1 MSILPDSRYEKIHT
15 GSIIEITRL
24 QAILEEKDIPSI
36 VRNDNESAKLAGYAL
51 GSPDQSRLLVD
62 KEYLVKA
69 KHIVE
74 TALEDFSS
82 NALSDEELNALSQE
96 EAPKKPIIN
105 RITRPAPEKKKPEMS
120 SGRLLLYIFFL
131 GLSIWRLSPLLQGEE
146 IETFRILISGGL
158 IVFCSY
164 MIITHFVNKSKA

>member
-15 GSIIEITRL
+15 GSIIEIKRL
-24 QAILEEKDIPSI
+24 QTILEEKDIPSI
-36 VRNDNESAKLAGYAL
+36 VRDDNESAKLAGYAL

-74 TALEDFSS
+74 IALEDFSN
-82 NALSDEELNALSQE
+82 NALSDEELSNLSQQ
-96 EAPKKPIIN
+96 EAPKATIN
-105 RITRPAPEKKKPEMS
+105 RITRPAPEKKKPELS
-120 SGRLLLYIFFL
+120 SGRILLYVFFL
-131 GLSIWRLSPLLQGEE
+131 GLSIWRLLPLLQGEDLP
-146 IETFRILISGGL
+146 TFRIIISGGL

-164 MIITHFVNKSKA
+164 MLITHFMNKSKA

>member
-15 GSIIEITRL
+15 GSIIEIKRL

-36 VRNDNESAKLAGYAL
+36 VRDDNESAKLAGYAL

-74 TALEDFSS
+74 IALEDFSN
-82 NALSDEELNALSQE
+82 NALSDEELNNLSQQ
-96 EAPKKPIIN
+96 EAPKVTIN
-105 RITRPAPEKKKPEMS
+105 RITRPAPEKKKPELS
-120 SGRLLLYIFFL
+120 SGRLLLYVFFL

-146 IETFRILISGGL
+146 LPTLRIVLSGGF

-164 MIITHFVNKSKA
+164 MLITHFMNKSKA

>member
-15 GSIIEITRL
+15 GSIIEATRL

-36 VRNDNESAKLAGYAL
+36 VRDDNESAKLGGYAL

-62 KEYLVKA
+62 KEYVIKA
-69 KHIVE
+69 KHIIE
-74 TALEDFSS
+74 IALEDFAS
-82 NALSDEELNALSQE
+82 NAVSDDELNALSQE
-96 EAPKKPIIN
+96 TTTKPIIN
-105 RITRPAPEKKKPEMS
+105 RTTRPAPIKKKPEMS
-120 SGRLLLYIFFL
+120 SGRLLLYVFFL
-131 GLSIWRLSPLLQGEE
+131 GLSIWRLSPLLRGEE

-164 MIITHFVNKSKA
+164 MLITHFMNKSKA